1 MTEAPAFPAPLGPS
15 RAAGAASAHAAG
27 QPVLHLHLDGFEGP
41 LDLLLEL
48 ARAQKV
54 DLHAISILSLVDQYQ
69 AVIEGARG
77 LRLELQAEWL
87 VMAAWLAWLKSRLL
101 LPREE
106 EAEEDPEALAFRL
119 TDRLAELER
128 MRAGAAWLAGR
139 PQLFRD
145 HFPRGA
151 PEDLTVQDRS
161 GIRADLPALAL
172 AYVAGRRRAIA
183 KRPYRPKPRRLW
195 SVQEAI
201 QQLSRVLGDFPSWAV
216 LQRFL
221 PGGGWG
227 AEGDDGLDT
236 VERRTALASTFV
248 AGLEMARGGGVELR
262 QERPFGPIMLRRAE
276 RVEEMRD
283 VRAA

>member
-1 MTEAPAFPAPLGPS
+1 MTAAVAAVPAGPAFPAPLG
-15 RAAGAASAHAAG
+15 AAGA
-27 QPVLHLHLDGFEGP
+27 PVLLLHLDGFEGP
-41 LDLLLEL
+41 LDLLLDL

-54 DLHAISILSLVDQYQ
+54 DLERISIVALVDQYL
-69 AVIEGARG
+69 AVIEQARG
-77 LRLELQAEWL
+77 LRLEIQAEWL

-101 LPREE
+101 LPKE
-106 EAEEDPEALAFRL
+106 EAVGEDPEALAVRL

-128 MRAGAAWLAGR
+128 MRAGAAWLGAR

-145 HFPRGA
+145 LFPRGA

-161 GIRADLPALAL
+161 GIRADLSALCQ

-201 QQLSRVLGDFPSWAV
+201 TQLSRALGEFPSWAV

-221 PGGGWG
+221 PDGEVG
-227 AEGDDGLDT
+227 ASLDT
-236 VERRTALASTFV
+236 VERRAALASTLV
-248 AGLEMARGGGVELR
+248 AGLEMARGGAVELR
-262 QERPFGPIMLRRAE
+262 QERAFGPIMLRRAE
-276 RVEEMRD
+276 RVEEKED

>member
-1 MTEAPAFPAPLGPS
+1 MTAAAAVPASPSFPAPLGN
-15 RAAGAASAHAAG
+15 AAA
-27 QPVLHLHLDGFEGP
+27 PVMHLQLDGFEGP
-41 LDLLLEL
+41 LDLLLDL

-54 DLHAISILSLVDQYQ
+54 DLERISIVSLVDQYLK
-69 AVIEGARG
+69 VIEQARG
-77 LRLELQAEWL
+77 LRLEIQAEWL

-101 LPREE
+101 LPKE
-106 EAEEDPEALAFRL
+106 EAVGEDPEALAVRL

-128 MRAGAAWLAGR
+128 MRAGAAWLGAR

-145 HFPRGA
+145 LFPRGA

-161 GIRADLPALAL
+161 GIRADLSALCQ

-201 QQLSRVLGDFPSWAV
+201 TQLSRALGEFPSWAV

-221 PGGGWG
+221 PDGEVG
-227 AEGDDGLDT
+227 ASLDT
-236 VERRTALASTFV
+236 VERRAALASTLV
-248 AGLEMARGGGVELR
+248 AGLEMARGGAVELR
-262 QERPFGPIMLRRAE
+262 QERAFGPIMLRRAE
-276 RVEEMRD
+276 RVEEKED

>member
-1 MTEAPAFPAPLGPS
+1 VTDAPAHQAP
-15 RAAGAASAHAAG
+15 
-27 QPVLHLHLDGFEGP
+27 PVLHLQLDGFEGP
-41 LDLLLEL
+41 LDLLLDL

-54 DLHAISILSLVDQYQ
+54 DLGGISIVSLVDQYL
-69 AVIEGARG
+69 AVIERARG
-77 LRLELQAEWL
+77 LRLEIQAEWL

-106 EAEEDPEALAFRL
+106 AGEDPEALAGRL

-128 MRAGAAWLAGR
+128 MRLGAAWLAGR

-145 HFPRGA
+145 LFPRGA

-161 GIRADLPALAL
+161 GLRADLPALAL

-183 KRPYRPKPRRLW
+183 RRPYRPKPRRVW
-195 SVQEAI
+195 SVQEALAR
-201 QQLSRVLGDFPSWAV
+201 LSRMLGEFPSWAV

-221 PGGGWG
+221 PEAAAGEE
-227 AEGDDGLDT
+227 ALDT
-236 VERRTALASTFV
+236 VERRAALASTLV
-248 AGLEMARGGGVELR
+248 AGLEMARGGALELR
-262 QERPFGPIMLRRAE
+262 QERPFGPILLRRAE
-276 RVEEMRD
+276 RVEEQRD